1 MLFRT
6 EPTALL
12 QIFSESI
19 VNSEVIIKSDIDPDF
34 LEKLLSIN
42 SKNISLGELWVRFL
56 AALP

>member
-19 VNSEVIIKSDIDPDF
+19 VNSEVIIKSDIDPDDNF
-34 LEKLLSIN
+34 
-42 SKNISLGELWVRFL
+42 
-56 AALP
+56 